1 MTLALGL
8 ARLGSALHRSP
19 EHLVLRQ
26 SSAAAE
32 FLHNQSPQPSQERP
46 LPHPTGPPPK
56 QGVSLTTTPALQGT
70 GPFQP
75 PGTNIECRSLMR
87 LLEDLPL
94 LLAGWNPTMSPTM
107 IRPATRE
114 MKVCTAEWREVGGF
128 VYSWKRVWSRL
139 VYVVVEDE
147 EHRWTSRFWRT

>member
-46 LPHPTGPPPK
+46 LPHPTGPPAK
-56 QGVSLTTTPALQGT
+56 QGVSPTTTPALQGT

-114 MKVCTAEWREVGGF
+114 MKIALAHQSGHSRVKGGGRF
-128 VYSWKRVWSRL
+128 RL
-139 VYVVVEDE
+139 QLE
-147 EHRWTSRFWRT
+147 TSLKQTCLCRGGG